1 MIFAPGIKHGCVG
14 VYEPFKSEYELCTWS
29 GSDTAA
35 SSRLALL
42 QESTQW
48 TYFEFFQKEQMQDV
62 KKSISKKSERKL
74 PKFNQE
80 DHSLENLTAQSIV
93 QQYLCKFPD
102 QLGGILSTCPP
113 KVRSKAIASL
123 HMRDVA
129 SVKIPVEDM
138 MKGSPIGTYDEIRF
152 VAYDNDDCPDYVKF
166 DIIWAATMDERVRG
180 VLNLWLEDF
189 YKKYPD
195 PESRAGYVERDGSA
209 ILDLDSGLGG
219 IQDYV
224 ERYVEDVLADKYAAA
239 EYGGHPD
246 DENGVYDNG
255 YDDDSEAPDFD
266 DEVERIIQEFRSA
279 FDSIPVVG
287 QFDVISKKVG
297 LFRPVP
303 KITIH
308 YLQLV

>member
-1 MIFAPGIKHGCVG
+1 MIFAPGIKHAFAG
-14 VYEPFKSEYELCTWS
+14 VYEPFKSEYELCTWC

-35 SSRLALL
+35 SSRLAFTTRIHTVDVFRVL
-42 QESTQW
+42 
-48 TYFEFFQKEQMQDV
+48 QKEQMQDV

-74 PKFNQE
+74 PNFNQE
-80 DHSLENLTAQSIV
+80 DHSLENLATQDLV
-93 QQYLCKFPD
+93 YQYLCKFPD
-102 QLGGILSTCPP
+102 HLGGILSTCPP

-129 SVKIPVEDM
+129 SVKIPIEDM

-224 ERYVEDVLADKYAAA
+224 ERYVEDVCADRYAAA

-246 DENGVYDNG
+246 DENDNG

-266 DEVERIIQEFRSA
+266 DEVERIIQEFRNV
-279 FDSIPVVG
+279 FDSLPVVG
-287 QFDVISKKVG
+287 ESNVVSKKVG